1 MSYNRIQISH
11 GNGGKETQ
19 QLLQRLIFS
28 RLPLELKRVKGG
40 VGIDHPDDGAVLQ
53 DNLVVA
59 TDSHTVNPYFFP
71 GGDIGY
77 LAVSG
82 TLNDVIMMG
91 ARPIAMLD
99 SIVVSEGFPIDD
111 LERITGSMIEL
122 LKRHN
127 VPLVG
132 GDFKVIE
139 ETAMRN
145 SIIINTVGLGV
156 VETGSPIVDT
166 VKPGD
171 RIIVTGPVGVH
182 GAVIAAMQYNIST
195 NLKSDVRPLFELLEV
210 FSKFKGHIHAARD
223 PTRGGLAATLNEWAQ
238 LTGNVIVIEEAKIP
252 VLEEVK
258 AITEITGLD
267 PLNLASEGVAAL
279 AVDGEVEEEV
289 METLRGLGFEPASI
303 GYVVEPKSER
313 GIVVVRTAVGGA
325 KILEMPTGDIVPR
338 IC

>member
-1 MSYNRIQISH
+1 
-11 GNGGKETQ
+11 
-19 QLLQRLIFS
+19 
-28 RLPLELKRVKGG
+28 
-40 VGIDHPDDGAVLQ
+40 
-53 DNLVVA
+53 
-59 TDSHTVNPYFFP
+59 
-71 GGDIGY
+71 
-77 LAVSG
+77 
-82 TLNDVIMMG
+82 
-91 ARPIAMLD
+91 
-99 SIVVSEGFPIDD
+99 VVSEGFPIDD

-122 LKRHN
+122 LKKHN

-156 VETGSPIVDT
+156 VETGGPIVDA

-210 FSKFKGHIHAARD
+210 FSKFRGHIHAARD
-223 PTRGGLAATLNEWAQ
+223 PTRGGLAATLNEWAR

-267 PLNLASEGVAAL
+267 PLTLASEGVAAL